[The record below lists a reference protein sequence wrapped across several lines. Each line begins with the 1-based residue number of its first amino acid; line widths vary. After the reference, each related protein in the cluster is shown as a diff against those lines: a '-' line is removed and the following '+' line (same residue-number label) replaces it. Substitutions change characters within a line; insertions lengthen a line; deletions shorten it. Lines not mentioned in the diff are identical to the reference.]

1 MRQKKRISAVDIR
14 SFSSG
19 ANLFFNIFLA
29 IFALS
34 CLFPFFF
41 ITIISLTKESD
52 LTLFGY
58 QFWPKNFS
66 IASYVYLKQFGS
78 QVVQSLFVTVFITVV
93 GTIMNTLFSAT
104 YAYAIS
110 RKDFRYRRFFTIFAL
125 ISMLFV
131 PGMVPTYL
139 IVTQMLNLRDNIWAL
154 ILPMAFGVWNVLIMR
169 TFYMTQVPDAII
181 ESARIDGA
189 GELRIFSSIVIPLS
203 VPGIATISLFTAL
216 AYWNDWMNALLYIN
230 SDNLVPLQYLLVRI
244 QNNMAALVKAATQ
257 GASVGAAA
265 AQIPTEGTRMA
276 MVVIATLP
284 IALTYPFFQKYFVKG
299 MTIGG
304 VKG

>member
-1 MRQKKRISAVDIR
+1 MRHKKQIAAVDIR
-14 SFSSG
+14 AFG
-19 ANLFFNIFLA
+19 AGTNLLFNILLA

-34 CLFPFFF
+34 CLLPFFF
-41 ITIISLTKESD
+41 IIIISLTKESD
-52 LTLFGY
+52 LTMFGY

-66 IASYVYLKQFGS
+66 FASYKYLQQFGG
-78 QVVQSLFVTVFITVV
+78 QVAQSLMVSVFVTVV
-93 GTIMNTLFSAT
+93 GTIMNTFFTAT

-110 RKDFRYRRFFTIFAL
+110 RNNFRYRRFFTIFAL
-125 ISMLFV
+125 LSMLFAPGLV
-131 PGMVPTYL
+131 PGYL
-139 IVTQMLNLRDNIWAL
+139 VVTQLLGLRDNIWAL
-154 ILPMAFGVWNVLIMR
+154 ILPMSFGVYNVLIMR
-169 TFYMTQVPDAII
+169 TFYKTQVPDAII

-189 GELRIFSSIVIPLS
+189 GELRILAKIVVPLA

-216 AYWNDWMNALLYIN
+216 GYWNDWMNALLYIT
-230 SDNLVPLQYLLVRI
+230 DDKLVPLQYLLVRI
-244 QNNMAALVKAATQ
+244 QSNMQALVQNATSS
-257 GASVGAAA
+257 ANIGAAA

-276 MVVIATLP
+276 MVVIATMP

>member
-1 MRQKKRISAVDIR
+1 LRKKKPITAVDIR
-14 SFSSG
+14 SFSAG

-29 IFALS
+29 LFAIS
-34 CLFPFFF
+34 CLIPFFF
-41 ITIISLTKESD
+41 IIIISLTKESD
-52 LTLFGY
+52 LTIYGY
-58 QFWPKNFS
+58 QFWPKNWS
-66 IASYVYLKQFGS
+66 AASYIYLKQFGA
-78 QVVQSLFVTVFITVV
+78 QVVQSLFVSIFITVV

-110 RKDFRYRRFFTIFAL
+110 RKDFRYRKFFTIFAL
-125 ISMLFV
+125 ISMLFA

-139 IVTQMLNLRDNIWAL
+139 IVTQGLGLQDNIWAL
-154 ILPMAFGVWNVLIMR
+154 ILPMAFGVYNVLIMR
-169 TFYMTQVPDAII
+169 TFYQTQVPDAII

-189 GELRIFSSIVIPLS
+189 GELLIFRKIVVPLA

-216 AYWNDWMNALLYIN
+216 GYWNDWMNALLYIN
-230 SDNLVPLQYLLVRI
+230 NDKLVPLQYLLVRI
-244 QNNMAALVKAATQ
+244 QNNMDALVQNAGQSANL
-257 GASVGAAA
+257 GAAA